1 MNITLKSFFILL
13 LIFFV
18 SIYSVNIITDYFFNN
33 QPFHFIG
40 EAPFDIDNIKK
51 VNEKPE
57 NTKALLSYENGSLN
71 IILPKNAQYIQ
82 QIMPEINIINY
93 KISKLQNEL
102 ISNYITVDENINQSK
117 IFERSKNAKEILI
130 ISFIFISGILSNAFT
145 KKSYFLLSFN
155 YVKQF
160 LNKIIIFSIM
170 IISIIL
176 ISIFLTDYIFIERL
190 FFISV
195 SAVILTNTFM
205 LKWIKAIIYILTL
218 YFYFLPPIDM
228 NHNYFFFIA
237 ILINFLVA
245 FFSVKNIN
253 IIKTEN
259 LEEENLDDR

>member
-1 MNITLKSFFILL
+1 MNNTLKSFFIII
-13 LIFFV
+13 LIFFT

-40 EAPFDIDNIKK
+40 EAPFDIDNIEK
-51 VNEKPE
+51 VNEKPA

-71 IILPKNAQYIQ
+71 IFLPKDAQYIQ

-117 IFERSKNAKEILI
+117 IFEISKTAKEILI
-130 ISFIFISGILSNAFT
+130 ISFIFLSGIFSKAFT

-160 LNKIIIFSIM
+160 LNKIIFFSIM

-176 ISIFLTDYIFIERL
+176 ISNFLTDYIFIERL
-190 FFISV
+190 FFFSV
-195 SAVILTNTFM
+195 SSVILANTFV
-205 LKWIKAIIYILTL
+205 LKWIKILIYILTL
-218 YFYFLPPIDM
+218 YFYFLPPIVI
-228 NHNYFFFIA
+228 NYNYLFFTA
-237 ILINFLVA
+237 ILINFFIA
-245 FFSVKNIN
+245 YISTKKIN

-259 LEEENLDDR
+259 IEEEKSNDR